1 MLYMDTCTTSSIQD
15 IRCII
20 YEALSKPLDS
30 FPFPRICWVVH
41 STDFQGLRLGLN
53 TDLGARDT
61 NRLITEKIRAVF
73 RNHMIWH
80 EGFIDHFWNAWI
92 GRNCYFH
99 RCYIE
104 VWMLLFCTAAS
115 ISSAVLTTRMPSSTS
130 SAFAAT
136 SLLTSLWEAPPLTI
150 LFSKHLLA

>member
-1 MLYMDTCTTSSIQD
+1 MLYMDTCTTHSIQD

-53 TDLGARDT
+53 TDLGQETRIVWSQK
-61 NRLITEKIRAVF
+61 RSEQCSEITWYDMRVSSNIFEMPELDETAI
-73 RNHMIWH
+73 
-80 EGFIDHFWNAWI
+80 
-92 GRNCYFH
+92 H

-115 ISSAVLTTRMPSSTS
+115 ISSAVLTTRIPSSTS
-130 SAFAAT
+130 SA
-136 SLLTSLWEAPPLTI
+136 LWCTRSHQSADFTLRSTTFENLI
-150 LFSKHLLA
+150 L